1 MPDRYPPSI
10 PAPARGCAAAWPAG
24 RCRCCPDRS
33 GRICFFSWEFL
44 HSFECDAGVADYLG
58 PALVFGPDVA
68 GQALGRHGG
77 RFGTDLREAF
87 GDLTCA
93 EHFGDRPMQGG
104 GHRRRQVGRCDDAE
118 PGRHVEAGSPCSA
131 TVGTSGSRA
140 LRVAAVMAL
149 ALSRPALTL
158 GAALVNELSNDSC
171 TVPASKSWVAG
182 PVPL

>member
-1 MPDRYPPSI
+1 MCGIRPSTPSAVVLMPISLARFKPSDAGSI
-10 PAPARGCAAAWPAG
+10 PTIHTGSSTG
-24 RCRCCPDRS
+24 LRCSLASRS
-33 GRICFFSWEFL
+33 VPMLPGPIRAHLIFFMGIP
-44 HSFECDAGVADYLG
+44 SFECDAGVADYLG

-118 PGRHVEAGSPCSA
+118 PGRHVEAG
-131 TVGTSGSRA
+131 
-140 LRVAAVMAL
+140 
-149 ALSRPALTL
+149 
-158 GAALVNELSNDSC
+158 
-171 TVPASKSWVAG
+171 
-182 PVPL
+182 